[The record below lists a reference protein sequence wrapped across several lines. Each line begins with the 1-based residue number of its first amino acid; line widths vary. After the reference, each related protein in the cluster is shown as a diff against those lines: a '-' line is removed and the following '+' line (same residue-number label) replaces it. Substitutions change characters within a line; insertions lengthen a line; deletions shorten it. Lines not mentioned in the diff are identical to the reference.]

1 MKFVL
6 SDECL
11 DDLVARAADATQ
23 LKSITKAL
31 YCWSIIHPSPTTD
44 SAYWK
49 VQQLSPKATPELSV
63 LWKDI
68 KALRALPQTL
78 SNYCEILHLG
88 WRCAQQLGAPTLTQ
102 YHNLQREG
110 VDQLYAEIRFR
121 LQHLPHSSADELCNA
136 VKTELHSIPPDP
148 VRRHRFYIDE
158 MLRVLSAVF
167 QVEEKD
173 GCVCFWLES
182 VQHVVQLEHVSN
194 TFGSQ
199 TCRFVLHDVV
209 YHVILLGYP
218 TSFYHE
224 LGHVVDDALSDGE
237 DTRCRETVALIL
249 ERLEPKPVL
258 LFEALTTGFD
268 YFVNDQSFPS
278 VPSAERI
285 TQLFSNYL
293 VVLFPSICPSSQD
306 CFLLDSN
313 LFKYTGA
320 LASYLTDYL
329 VGQQL
334 LPGSSL
340 ELANLSKVI
349 PFCQTRRVPL
359 PLN

>member
-1 MKFVL
+1 
-6 SDECL
+6 
-11 DDLVARAADATQ
+11 
-23 LKSITKAL
+23 
-31 YCWSIIHPSPTTD
+31 
-44 SAYWK
+44 
-49 VQQLSPKATPELSV
+49 
-63 LWKDI
+63 
-68 KALRALPQTL
+68 
-78 SNYCEILHLG
+78 
-88 WRCAQQLGAPTLTQ
+88 
-102 YHNLQREG
+102 
-110 VDQLYAEIRFR
+110 
-121 LQHLPHSSADELCNA
+121 
-136 VKTELHSIPPDP
+136 
-148 VRRHRFYIDE
+148 
-158 MLRVLSAVF
+158 
-167 QVEEKD
+167 
-173 GCVCFWLES
+173 
-182 VQHVVQLEHVSN
+182 
-194 TFGSQ
+194 
-199 TCRFVLHDVV
+199 
-209 YHVILLGYP
+209 LLGYP

-268 YFVNDQSFPS
+268 YFVNNQPFPN
-278 VPSAERI
+278 VPSSERI

-340 ELANLSKVI
+340 ELADLSKVI